1 MRISESQ
8 LRRIIRE
15 TIVSASQE
23 YIEGPEAAMS
33 RTQEALVRRLIAL
46 LPEPGSVDHIRLIQ
60 DSMDES
66 GVIDASQRDMISR
79 ALKMIPPKI
88 MISQSLP
95 RSRRSNIE

>member
-33 RTQEALVRRLIAL
+33 RTQASLRLRLSDQLPAL
-46 LPEPGSVDHIRLIQ
+46 GSEEHLKMIQ
-60 DSMDES
+60 DSMDDA
-66 GVIDASQRDMISR
+66 GVTDVSHRDMISS
-79 ALKMIPPKI
+79 ALKMIPPKFLI
-88 MISQSLP
+88 K
-95 RSRRSNIE
+95 